1 MTIHI
6 YQAQLLHYLTE
17 ENLADR
23 AKRAHLDAA
32 DLNND
37 SLGFECKNTN

>member
-6 YQAQLLHYLTE
+6 YQAQVLHYLTE

-23 AKRAHLDAA
+23 AKRAHLDTA
-32 DLNND
+32 D
-37 SLGFECKNTN
+37 FTNAERPIVNEQ